1 MAGTSD
7 SRAAAFNATKFRDG
21 IKFAMNMGLP
31 EDTSERIT
39 FRWKTIYEFDI
50 EDNSGNPYD
59 FSSTPQQT
67 FSRPD
72 VQIVAA
78 VEVAND
84 NVPDGTSI
92 GGFNNPT
99 AIITVL
105 DEEYALISDA
115 DMVIL
120 GGSTYDIMYT
130 APPIGLFDV
139 TVYQIH
145 AVAVD
150 ET

>member
-7 SRAAAFNATKFRDG
+7 PRASAFNAGKFRDG

-31 EDTSERIT
+31 ENSSQRVT
-39 FRWKTIYEFDI
+39 FRWKTKYEFDI
-50 EDNSGNPYD
+50 GDSNGNPYD
-59 FSSTPQQT
+59 FSSIPQKT
-67 FSRPD
+67 FSKPD
-72 VQIVAA
+72 VQVVAA
-78 VEVAND
+78 VEVSSD
-84 NVPDGTSI
+84 NAIDGTSI

-105 DEEYALISDA
+105 DDEYQLISDA
-115 DMVIL
+115 DIVIL
-120 GGSTYDIMYT
+120 GESTYDIMYV

-145 AVAVD
+145 AIAID
-150 ET
+150 EN